1 MRTKYEEEYAED
13 VNTFTYVSEDY
24 WLEHGGWVLQDYED

>member
-13 VNTFTYVSEDY
+13 VNIFTYVSEEY
-24 WLEHGGWVLQDYED
+24 WLEYGDWVLQDYED